1 MRQTRWY
8 PIAYMFLVTAAF
20 SSVVIGVADLT
31 RERVEANVR
40 LAFERAVV
48 AVLPGLYE
56 PTLSGPEIQRR
67 FVEQVSEPDASS
79 GGAYT
84 LRKDGQI
91 AAYALPFAGQGFWA
105 PIRGVIGI
113 AADKKTITGIAF
125 YEQSETPGLGAE
137 IVKPA
142 FRRQFEG
149 KVLAW
154 EGKPINMRRPGAE
167 LGAND
172 VYAVTGA
179 TQTSVRLEDII
190 NQAVRDWQSKIGG
203 EGARPQYGDTD
214 RTHQEEPPGRALSYR
229 ATGRVAALRAE
240 GVVEISGYELD
251 VSPFAARFLHRGL
264 RSPVGMTTGE
274 NRCESANEWR
284 PYPGEGEQS

>member
-1 MRQTRWY
+1 MIRQTRWY
-8 PIAYMFLVTAAF
+8 PITYMFLVTAAF

-31 RERVEANVR
+31 RERVEANTR

-56 PTLSGPEIQRR
+56 PMLSGPEIHRR
-67 FVEQVSEPDASS
+67 FVEQVSEPNASS
-79 GGAYT
+79 GEAYT

-91 AAYALPFAGQGFWA
+91 AAYGLPFEGQGFWA

-113 AADKKTITGIAF
+113 AADKKTVTGIAF

-142 FRRQFEG
+142 FRRQFGG

-172 VYAVTGA
+172 VYAITGA

-190 NQAVRDWQSKIGG
+190 NQAVRDWQSKI
-203 EGARPQYGDTD
+203 
-214 RTHQEEPPGRALSYR
+214 S
-229 ATGRVAALRAE
+229 
-240 GVVEISGYELD
+240 
-251 VSPFAARFLHRGL
+251 
-264 RSPVGMTTGE
+264 
-274 NRCESANEWR
+274 
-284 PYPGEGEQS
+284 GEGERS